1 VTAAGV
7 LRPPAAPAETSG
19 RIPAGARLAWLHLRT
34 RRVPAA
40 ILALAVCAGLFRAA
54 LQWHW
59 TFASGLYAQ
68 QVPMIIEAGA
78 AAVIAMTAHS
88 PFGEAER
95 ATGRWLPY
103 LRLGTAAGLCA
114 LAVGLLQLG
123 VAGEGLNGGFPVLAR
138 NVIGM
143 TGLGLLCTLITG
155 GLLAWTLPLGYMA
168 FCQYALLESWTS
180 PWTWPVRPP
189 GDRGAWICACLSC
202 AIGLALFTMR
212 GPRTQLSDSG

>member
-1 VTAAGV
+1 VTADV
-7 LRPPAAPAETSG
+7 LRPPAAPARTAG
-19 RIPAGARLAWLHLRT
+19 RIPAGPRLAWLHLRT
-34 RRVPAA
+34 RRVPAG
-40 ILALAVCAGLFRAA
+40 ILALAVCSGLFRAA

-103 LRLGTAAGLCA
+103 LRLGVAAGLCA
-114 LAVGLLQLG
+114 LAIGLLQLG
-123 VAGEGLNGGFPVLAR
+123 VIGEGLNGGFPVLAR

-143 TGLGLLCTLITG
+143 TGLGLACSLITG
-155 GLLAWTLPLGYMA
+155 GLLAWTLPMGYMA
-168 FCQYALLESWTS
+168 FCQYALLEAWTS

-189 GDRGAWICACLSC
+189 ADRGAWICACLSLTV
-202 AIGLALFTMR
+202 GLLVFTVR
-212 GPRTQLSDSG
+212 GPRTQLSDDG